1 MVTGL
6 YWHPD
11 CLLHVM
17 PTGHPECVDRLNV
30 ISAVLEGEAFAS
42 LKRFEA
48 PQATWEQI
56 GLVHERHYIEAVL
69 RNSPEKD
76 HYMLDAD
83 TYLSPGSVAAARR
96 AAGAVCDA
104 VDRVME
110 GEISNAFCAVRPPG
124 HHAEPDRAMGFC
136 LFNNVA
142 IGALHARTAHF
153 QHRVAIVDFDVHH
166 GNGTQTVT
174 ARQKGLFYASS
185 HQSPLYPGT
194 GHLHDRGEGVI
205 VNAPLAAG
213 SGSKAFRHA
222 YEERILPA
230 LRAFAPDFLLIS
242 SGFDGHALDPL
253 AGLTLEEEDYV
264 WVTEKLKQVAEE
276 YCHGRLVSCLEG
288 GYNLSV
294 LGESVAAHVAAL
306 MR

>member
-96 AAGAVCDA
+96 AAGAVCA
-104 VDRVME
+104 
-110 GEISNAFCAVRPPG
+110 P
-124 HHAEPDRAMGFC
+124 AEATD
-136 LFNNVA
+136 VVETK
-142 IGALHARTAHF
+142 LH
-153 QHRVAIVDFDVHH
+153 
-166 GNGTQTVT
+166 G
-174 ARQKGLFYASS
+174 
-185 HQSPLYPGT
+185 
-194 GHLHDRGEGVI
+194 
-205 VNAPLAAG
+205 
-213 SGSKAFRHA
+213 
-222 YEERILPA
+222 
-230 LRAFAPDFLLIS
+230 LRAPAMCRGS
-242 SGFDGHALDPL
+242 
-253 AGLTLEEEDYV
+253 
-264 WVTEKLKQVAEE
+264 W
-276 YCHGRLVSCLEG
+276 
-288 GYNLSV
+288 
-294 LGESVAAHVAAL
+294 
-306 MR
+306 